1 MSEAQYTRVLAQYLA
16 GAADSPLR
24 EDVQTKGRQLI
35 LDTLGSMI
43 AGSHMPSGQV
53 GSRAL
58 GRFAGPGTSSIAGRT
73 DTVDPVSAAFINGIQ
88 AHSDELDDS
97 HFATLT
103 HPAAVTVPTALALAE
118 HTGASGRA
126 VLTAVAAGYDAQC
139 RVALALDP
147 RALMRRGFMPL
158 SVCASFGAAAS
169 GAVMLRLDTDGVE
182 QALGLAGLQA
192 CGLWACANE
201 GTHMAKAI
209 ASGAPVRNGVTC
221 ALLVSAGFAGPP
233 AIFEGPDGVLK
244 AFSDSSDPEPLTDAL
259 GERFEIL
266 LTSIK
271 KHTCGGPIR
280 GAVDGLFELMDAH
293 ALDAEDLENVTVHIA
308 RTACYIVDNRPDPA
322 ICLQYVVAV
331 AAIDRVVNVR
341 QVHSPDRVEA
351 DDVRLMQQRVTL
363 IPDDEYEKVWPHQRP
378 TRISIRTR
386 DGRTFQTV
394 VTDAIGSHKRPMTD
408 DQVREKFRVATGDVI
423 APEIAESIVDVVAG
437 FDSAEDVRRLGEL
450 LRATAASSG
459 GSDGI

>member
-1 MSEAQYTRVLAQYLA
+1 MTGKYTGVLAEYVSSVA
-16 GAADSPLR
+16 GAPLR
-24 EDVQTKGRQLI
+24 DDVRAKGKQLI

-43 AGSHMPSGQV
+43 AGGHMPSGQV
-53 GSRAL
+53 GASAL
-58 GRFAGPGTSSIAGRT
+58 GPFAGSGRSSIAGRA
-73 DTVDPVSAAFINGIQ
+73 DTVDPISAAFINGIK

-103 HPAAVTVPTALALAE
+103 HPAAVAVPTALALAE
-118 HTGASGRA
+118 HVGASGRD
-126 VLTAVAAGYDAQC
+126 VLTAIAAGYDTQC

-147 RALMRRGFMPL
+147 RALMSRGFMPL
-158 SVCASFGAAAS
+158 SVCASFGAAAT
-169 GAVMLRLDTDGVE
+169 GAVMLRLGADRVE

-209 ASGAPVRNGVTC
+209 ASGAPVRNGITC

-233 AIFEGPDGVLK
+233 AIFEGPDGVLG
-244 AFSDSSDPEPLTDAL
+244 AFSDSSDPVPLVTEL

-271 KHTCGGPIR
+271 MHTCGGPIR

-293 ALDAEDLENVTVHIA
+293 GLVADDIENVTVHIA

-341 QVHSPDRVEA
+341 QVHSPERLEA
-351 DDVRLMQQRVTL
+351 DDVRLMQERVTL
-363 IPDDEYEKVWPHQRP
+363 LPDDEYEKVWPQERP
-378 TRISIRTR
+378 TRIEIRTR
-386 DGRTFQTV
+386 DGRTFRTV
-394 VTDAIGSHKRPMTD
+394 VEEAIGSHKRPMTD
-408 DQVREKFRVATGDVI
+408 AQVRDTFRVATSDVI
-423 APEIAESIVDVVAG
+423 DPEMAESIIAVIAD
-437 FDSAEDVRRLGEL
+437 FESADDVRRVGEL
-450 LRATAASSG
+450 LRATAG
-459 GSDGI
+459 GPNGL